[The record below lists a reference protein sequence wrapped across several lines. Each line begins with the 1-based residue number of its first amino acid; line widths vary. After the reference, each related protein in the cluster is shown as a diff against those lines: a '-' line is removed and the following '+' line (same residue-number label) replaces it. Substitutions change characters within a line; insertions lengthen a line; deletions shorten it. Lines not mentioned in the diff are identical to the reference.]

1 MSENQYCLITGA
13 TSGIGK
19 ATAKG
24 LIQKGYNL
32 VLIVRDLKRGEK
44 LKKELLTYDTSPEKT
59 ITLLQADLSSFKQ
72 VRSACE
78 EIKAKFDTLTLLIN
92 NAGVFA
98 PRRKITKDNLE
109 LTMEVNY
116 FSHFLLTLELLPL
129 LENNG
134 SNSRIVNV
142 SSVGHYKASAFD
154 LNDIIFQKHYSG
166 FEAYRKSKLAN
177 ILFTYKLAEKLLKKH
192 CSVTVNALHPGVVR
206 TNIARH
212 FPVVGWLWRINP
224 KYISA
229 EKGAQNTIYVATD
242 QNLETT
248 TGKYFSRMKER
259 KTSDQSYNKELQDS
273 LWDISLKIT
282 DVNWN

>member
-116 FSHFLLTLELLPL
+116 FSHFLLTLREL
-129 LENNG
+129 
-134 SNSRIVNV
+134 
-142 SSVGHYKASAFD
+142 AF
-154 LNDIIFQKHYSG
+154 S
-166 FEAYRKSKLAN
+166 
-177 ILFTYKLAEKLLKKH
+177 T
-192 CSVTVNALHPGVVR
+192 
-206 TNIARH
+206 
-212 FPVVGWLWRINP
+212 
-224 KYISA
+224 
-229 EKGAQNTIYVATD
+229 
-242 QNLETT
+242 
-248 TGKYFSRMKER
+248 
-259 KTSDQSYNKELQDS
+259 
-273 LWDISLKIT
+273 
-282 DVNWN
+282 